1 MTEPN
6 LDEQIE
12 DIIMFI
18 GDRGWH
24 DNRGAKAD
32 CSRCRIADK
41 AKPMIK
47 TLIAQQV
54 KEAKIDELER
64 LLRPFLNKRVYGVNA
79 VLTINA
85 HNRIIT
91 LKGDNK

>member
-1 MTEPN
+1 MNN
-6 LDEQIE
+6 LDQELDEIFLKYDKQPGLTYKLLKQ
-12 DIIMFI
+12 DIS
-18 GDRGWH
+18 
-24 DNRGAKAD
+24 N
-32 CSRCRIADK
+32 
-41 AKPMIK
+41 
-47 TLIAQQV
+47 LIAQQV